1 MRTTDAC
8 FLPNQQTH
16 RKSASLIN
24 DCIFFTLL
32 TSRGGGLPLYRPCRC
47 VPPQRVGF
55 FALFLGL
62 KTRIDFP
69 HFTLESG
76 KSFRGNYGS
85 E

>member
-32 TSRGGGLPLYRPCRC
+32 TSRGGGYPYIGHVGVCRPKGWGFLRC
-47 VPPQRVGF
+47 FKV
-55 FALFLGL
+55 
-62 KTRIDFP
+62 
-69 HFTLESG
+69 
-76 KSFRGNYGS
+76 
-85 E
+85 